1 MLTLKIITAG
11 AAFATITLALLL
23 TPIGLELV
31 HTLLVGLF
39 A

>member
-11 AAFATITLALLL
+11 AAFATIALALL
-23 TPIGLELV
+23 TPTGLGLV

>member
-1 MLTLKIITAG
+1 MLTLKIMTAG
-11 AAFATITLALLL
+11 AAFAAITLALL
-23 TPIGLELV
+23 TPTGLELV